1 MSISYTSFLKLAAI
15 EIRKDKKHYIVED
28 QASGEFYEMTEI
40 CIDAID
46 LISQEIPLGEIEH
59 QLRAKYPNE
68 DVDLIK
74 FADQLISLNLISE
87 INGVKIECNQRE
99 KEDLGFLWI
108 PSKIGRIFFNQYA
121 YFIYSLLFFV
131 NIILL
136 IINPSLFPHY
146 KDLFVLDSMSL
157 ILPLLIV
164 LRSLLVLIHELGHVI
179 ALRSYNLPAKINVGH
194 RLFLL
199 VLETDMST
207 VWKLPAK
214 DRNKLFLA
222 GICFDTVILFF
233 ALASQL
239 LFAPIIGFFLSLMK
253 IVVLDI
259 FFRIVYQC
267 CIYMKTDFYY
277 LFENC
282 SGCYNLME
290 NAQGLLRGLLP
301 FGKSLTPGE
310 ILFDSEK
317 KTVIGYSILYFIGV
331 GLTVFLYIFY
341 FIPELFYSIQE
352 VIPGFKTFPSNI
364 SFWDST
370 LFILQIA
377 LFFYLLINSWRG
389 KYLQKSQM

>member
-1 MSISYTSFLKLAAI
+1 MSVSYSSFLKLVEI
-15 EIRKDKKHYIVED
+15 EIHRDKKNYIVED
-28 QASGEFYEMTEI
+28 QASGEFYEMKEI
-40 CIDAID
+40 CIDAIH
-46 LISQEIPLGEIEH
+46 LISQGIQLGEIEH
-59 QLRAKYPNE
+59 QLRTKYPNE
-68 DVDLIK
+68 DVDLIE
-74 FADQLISLNLISE
+74 FADQLISLNLIAE

-108 PSKIGRIFFNQYA
+108 PSIIGRIFFNRYA
-121 YFIYSLLFFV
+121 YIVYSFLFFV

-157 ILPLLIV
+157 ILPLLFV
-164 LRSLLVLIHELGHVI
+164 LRSLLVLIHEFGHI
-179 ALRSYNLPAKINVGH
+179 MALRSYNLPAKINVGH

-233 ALASQL
+233 ALAGQMF
-239 LFAPIIGFFLSLMK
+239 FAPISGFFLSLMK

-259 FFRIVYQC
+259 FFRMVYQC

-277 LFENC
+277 LIENC

-290 NAQGLLRGLLP
+290 NAQGLLRGLIP
-301 FGKSLTPGE
+301 FGKSLTTGE
-310 ILFDSEK
+310 ILFESEK

-341 FIPELFYSIQE
+341 FFPELFYSIKE
-352 VIPGFKTFPSNI
+352 VIPGFKTFPSSI

-370 LFILQIA
+370 LFILQIV

-389 KYLQKSQM
+389 KYLQKS